1 MILATN
7 LKSYKTK
14 MYFSKIINDII
25 KNHVKNKILIFLFQR
40 IDLNMI
46 ITTPCNLG
54 LSGSTNDTFDK
65 YVLPTIII
73 SSRYIHL
80 PSCVV
85 KSMSLYQK
93 LYYYFYLK
101 KKKNTLATAIEEDWK
116 HKILFF
122 FSSLV
127 SGRDKAQDSYSIYW
141 DIYSIT
147 NSLRSWP
154 FIINDNES
162 ISVNLLKIK

>member
-46 ITTPCNLG
+46 ITTPCHLG
-54 LSGSTNDTFDK
+54 LNGSINDTFDK

-80 PSCVV
+80 PSRVV

-93 LYYYFYLK
+93 LYFYFYFYFYLK
-101 KKKNTLATAIEEDWK
+101 KKKT
-116 HKILFF
+116 F
-122 FSSLV
+122 
-127 SGRDKAQDSYSIYW
+127 YCY
-141 DIYSIT
+141 
-147 NSLRSWP
+147 
-154 FIINDNES
+154 
-162 ISVNLLKIK
+162 

>member
-1 MILATN
+1 MIL
-7 LKSYKTK
+7 LKIMSRTR
-14 MYFSKIINDII
+14 
-25 KNHVKNKILIFLFQR
+25 FLFFFFQR

-80 PSCVV
+80 PSRVV

-93 LYYYFYLK
+93 LYFYFYFYLK
-101 KKKNTLATAIEEDWK
+101 KKKKTLATAIEEDWK

-122 FSSLV
+122 FSFLV

-162 ISVNLLKIK
+162 V

>member
-25 KNHVKNKILIFLFQR
+25 KSHVKNKILIFLFQM
-40 IDLNMI
+40 IDLNMM
-46 ITTPCNLG
+46 ITTPCHLG
-54 LSGSTNDTFDK
+54 LSGSTNDAFNK
-65 YVLPTIII
+65 YVLSTIII

-93 LYYYFYLK
+93 LYYYFYFK
-101 KKKNTLATAIEEDWK
+101 KKKKKTHLLLLLRRTESTR
-116 HKILFF
+116 FF
-122 FSSLV
+122 FS
-127 SGRDKAQDSYSIYW
+127 
-141 DIYSIT
+141 
-147 NSLRSWP
+147 
-154 FIINDNES
+154 F
-162 ISVNLLKIK
+162 LL

>member
-1 MILATN
+1 MIL
-7 LKSYKTK
+7 LKIMSRTR
-14 MYFSKIINDII
+14 
-25 KNHVKNKILIFLFQR
+25 FLFFFFQR

-46 ITTPCNLG
+46 ITTPCHLG

-93 LYYYFYLK
+93 LYFYFYFYLK
-101 KKKNTLATAIEEDWK
+101 KKKKHLLLLLRRTESTRFFFSFLFWFLGETK
-116 HKILFF
+116 HKILIQSIGISTPSPTPFDPDL
-122 FSSLV
+122 SL
-127 SGRDKAQDSYSIYW
+127 SMTMSQYR
-141 DIYSIT
+141 
-147 NSLRSWP
+147 
-154 FIINDNES
+154 
-162 ISVNLLKIK
+162 